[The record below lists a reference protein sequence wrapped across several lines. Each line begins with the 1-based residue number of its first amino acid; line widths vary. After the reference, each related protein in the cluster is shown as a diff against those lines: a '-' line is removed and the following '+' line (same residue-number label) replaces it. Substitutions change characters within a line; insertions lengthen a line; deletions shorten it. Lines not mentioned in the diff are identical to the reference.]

1 MAYLKKLPIT
11 ELKIDCSFIQDI
23 PYNKDHM
30 AITTAILVMAKSL
43 SLEVVAEGVVEH
55 EEQAA
60 FLMQQGCGIAQGFLY
75 SKPLSPPPSLRYL
88 WKNLMQNPASGT
100 NHDQ

>member
-1 MAYLKKLPIT
+1 LAYLKKLPIT

-43 SLEVVAEGVVEH
+43 SLEVVAEGVEH

-75 SKPLSPPPSLRYL
+75 SKPLSAAEFEVFVEEFDAKSCK
-88 WKNLMQNPASGT
+88 WNES
-100 NHDQ
+100 